1 MYGLEAM
8 HVKLAQVPAVGP
20 EGRNVCTAVYTT
32 DGVCDVVTVKEQ
44 VKCSKTPVKENLI
57 LTWT

>member
-1 MYGLEAM
+1 MCTQSVLRGEMY
-8 HVKLAQVPAVGP
+8 AQL
-20 EGRNVCTAVYTT
+20 YILQ
-32 DGVCDVVTVKEQ
+32 DGVCDVIIIKEQ

>member
-1 MYGLEAM
+1 M
-8 HVKLAQVPAVGP
+8 KLAQVPAVGP